1 MAYFGDPAQIKI
13 INFIPV
19 RMVGSQHPS
28 AQRGSL
34 SALGLGPGYSYAPPA
49 IQHPYA
55 LMSICDAQRHLV
67 AAGKLPRS
75 GVDGA
80 WGQQSKNAL
89 LEFVKT
95 MPLAAVRAVYTD
107 NQNRGNVPPFG
118 FREDYKQ
125 VSYDQIRIPR
135 AYVMAF
141 PAKASVR
148 CGAAPA
154 VTPDS
159 VPPSPQPPTPD
170 QPPPGSTPPAPDQP
184 PPGSPPPAPDG
195 PVVDDSEQGG
205 AGAAKSGP
213 PWGLIGAAAAVVVV
227 AGLLMYGRRQERSA

>member
-34 SALGLGPGYSYAPPA
+34 SALGLGPSYSYAPPA

-107 NQNRGNVPPFG
+107 NQDRGNVPPFG
-118 FREDYKQ
+118 SREDYKLIGR
-125 VSYDQIRIPR
+125 SQIRIPQ

-170 QPPPGSTPPAPDQP
+170 QPPPGSTPPAPD
-184 PPGSPPPAPDG
+184 S

>member
-34 SALGLGPGYSYAPPA
+34 SALGLGPRDYSYAPPA

-75 GVDGA
+75 GVDGD
-80 WGQQSKNAL
+80 WGSQSKTAL
-89 LEFVKT
+89 YEFVKT

-107 NQNRGNVPPFG
+107 NQNRGNVPPLG
-118 FREDYKQ
+118 SREDYKL
-125 VSYDQIRIPR
+125 VGRDQIRIPQ

-170 QPPPGSTPPAPDQP
+170 QPPPGST
-184 PPGSPPPAPDG
+184 PPAPDG

>member
-1 MAYFGDPAQIKI
+1 MAYFVDRNQMKI

-28 AQRGSL
+28 AQGGSL
-34 SALGLGPGYSYAPPA
+34 SALGLGPSYSYAPPA

-75 GVDGA
+75 GVDGD
-80 WGQQSKNAL
+80 WGSQSKTAL
-89 LEFVKT
+89 YEFVKT

-107 NQNRGNVPPFG
+107 NQNRGNVPPLG
-118 FREDYKQ
+118 SREDYKL
-125 VSYDQIRIPR
+125 VGRDQIRIPQ

-154 VTPDS
+154 VTPGS
-159 VPPSPQPPTPD
+159 VPPSLQPPTPD
-170 QPPPGSTPPAPDQP
+170 QPPPGSTPPAPD
-184 PPGSPPPAPDG
+184 D

-213 PWGLIGAAAAVVVV
+213 PWGLIGAAAAVFVV

>member
-34 SALGLGPGYSYAPPA
+34 SALGLGPRDYSYAPPA

-107 NQNRGNVPPFG
+107 NQNRGNVPPLG
-118 FREDYKQ
+118 SREDYKL
-125 VSYDQIRIPR
+125 VGRDQIRIPQ

-170 QPPPGSTPPAPDQP
+170 QPPPGSTPPAPD
-184 PPGSPPPAPDG
+184 S